1 MNYSQEHIFNQKALD
16 YMINRVLQEN
26 NEKHKKI
33 HDDLIRDINNLK
45 GQIVEKDHQ
54 ISELDKRLSD
64 CEEENKVLSDANGG
78 LKESVQK
85 LRKQVKKDDK

>member
-26 NEKHKKI
+26 EEKHKKI
-33 HDDLIRDINNLK
+33 HDDLIRDINTLK
-45 GQIVEKDHQ
+45 GNLLDREDKIR
-54 ISELDKRLSD
+54 ELEQKLGDYR
-64 CEEENKVLSDANGG
+64 EENKILSDANGG

>member
-33 HDDLIRDINNLK
+33 HDDLIRDINTLK
-45 GQIVEKDHQ
+45 SKCLDWEHNY
-54 ISELDKRLSD
+54 SELREKYNDLEDK
-64 CEEENKVLSDANGG
+64 NKVLDKVNN
-78 LKESVQK
+78 E
-85 LRKQVKKDDK
+85 LRSRLEVIEDDKV

>member
-33 HDDLIRDINNLK
+33 HDDLIRDINTLIGNLLDREDK
-45 GQIVEKDHQ
+45 IR
-54 ISELDKRLSD
+54 ELEQKLGDYR
-64 CEEENKVLSDANGG
+64 EENKILSDANGG

>member
-33 HDDLIRDINNLK
+33 HDDLIRDINTLK
-45 GQIVEKDHQ
+45 GNLLDREDKIR
-54 ISELDKRLSD
+54 ELEQKLGDYR
-64 CEEENKVLSDANGG
+64 EENKVLSDANGG

>member
-26 NEKHKKI
+26 EEKHKKI
-33 HDDLIRDINNLK
+33 HDDLIRDINTLK
-45 GQIVEKDHQ
+45 GNLLDREDKIR
-54 ISELDKRLSD
+54 ELEQKLGDYR
-64 CEEENKVLSDANGG
+64 EENKILSDANGG

-85 LRKQVKKDDK
+85 LRKQVKKDE